1 MSQLPNTGRFEG
13 NERFQVLSLLGRG
26 GMGVVYEVYDR
37 ERQAKVAL
45 KTLNE
50 GSPVELL
57 RLKAEFRALQEL
69 EHPNLISL
77 GELFEE
83 QGQWFFTMEL
93 IEGENFIKYIRTP
106 EDEAGGVF
114 IGGDT
119 SENDPSG
126 EKPKPGRLIFDEQKL
141 RDSLVQLCGALEAL
155 HGTHRVHRDVK
166 PENVLVQADG
176 RVVLL
181 DFGLVTQSDPGQL
194 SVHYQ
199 PVGTAA
205 YMAPEQAASLQVGP
219 EADWYAVGVLLFEA
233 LTGTPPFTGTFSQVL
248 LAKHAKAVPHPRDL
262 NATVPEDL
270 DQLCMA
276 LLQHEPA
283 KRPRGEDV
291 IRVLRKKSLTAES
304 LSLSMGTRA
313 PVFVGR
319 QRELDW
325 MMEGQADVSSQG
337 LVTLLLHGASGLG
350 KSELLRTAGRE
361 MLLKDPRMLI
371 LWGRCNERESV
382 SYKAFDGVVDALS
395 RFLAGLPEKEV
406 AQLIPRNVDL
416 LVRVFPVLTFLR
428 EVDSSGSGRACPVME
443 LQEVRSQAF
452 SALRELLTRLA
463 DRRPVVLVLDDIQ
476 WADEDSIKLLRSL
489 MQPPDAPAV
498 LFVLSMR
505 TPTDEADATDMVS
518 RFHCQLPSRPQDLRL
533 GPLSPEASAML
544 VEELLASNPDLQAAE
559 HAQAKFISGE
569 AAGHPLYIHELVHQ
583 VQMSGP
589 ADLGRVFKLDD
600 VLWARIGALEPGLRQ
615 VVELVSVSFGPLR
628 QDVAGLALGVKPAE
642 VFRMAARLRV
652 LHLVRTSG
660 PGAED
665 LVEPYHDR
673 VREAVQARLEE
684 GVKLAW
690 HETLAR
696 VLRAARNVEPERLAA
711 HLEVIGE
718 KQQAAEHLTEA
729 ADHAASALA
738 FDRAAGLYE
747 RAIQLRWQDTSDPD
761 LPIIREL
768 TIRMGNALANA
779 GRGREA
785 ARALL
790 DAVPGARAADALEL
804 KRKAAEQLLTSG
816 FLDEGIEATAQVLRS
831 IRVRMPRTSF
841 GALFSLLWH
850 RFRLWIRG
858 TRFKERDETQ
868 VTPADLVKID
878 ILHSVARGLGG
889 TDHIRGADFNT
900 RYLLAALK
908 TGEPHRVLAA
918 MSLEANYAA
927 GFAPDSAYAHRM
939 LASCELLQHKL
950 RDPKALAYIQ
960 SAHGYANFMR
970 GNWADA
976 QKYAESSLGMM
987 SEFGGTYWERGM
999 NNNQTFW
1006 SLFYLGELSEM
1017 SRRLP
1022 SVLQNAMDRGDLF
1035 SASGLVMGLCN
1046 VLVLN
1051 QYGPQRAAQG
1061 ITEMLS
1067 RWTLRGYHLQ
1077 HYWGLLSR
1085 VQIRLY
1091 TGEVEEAHSLV
1102 QRDWK
1107 PLKSSLLLQ
1116 VPAVRN
1122 EGLHLRARATLACAA
1137 QSGGKRRTELLK
1149 LAKKDFTRLNKGKL
1163 PWVRALGPLVEA
1175 GYRAL
1180 TSDDAAARGCL
1191 ALAIERLD
1199 ACEMKLY
1206 AAAARIRLGTLVGGD
1221 EGRTILE
1228 QGRAFM
1234 TAQGVKEESCMVAML
1249 APGFPANEA
1258 ERKLI

>member
-615 VVELVSVSFGPLR
+615 VV
-628 QDVAGLALGVKPAE
+628 
-642 VFRMAARLRV
+642 
-652 LHLVRTSG
+652 
-660 PGAED
+660 
-665 LVEPYHDR
+665 
-673 VREAVQARLEE
+673 
-684 GVKLAW
+684 
-690 HETLAR
+690 
-696 VLRAARNVEPERLAA
+696 
-711 HLEVIGE
+711 
-718 KQQAAEHLTEA
+718 
-729 ADHAASALA
+729 
-738 FDRAAGLYE
+738 
-747 RAIQLRWQDTSDPD
+747 
-761 LPIIREL
+761 
-768 TIRMGNALANA
+768 
-779 GRGREA
+779 
-785 ARALL
+785 
-790 DAVPGARAADALEL
+790 
-804 KRKAAEQLLTSG
+804 
-816 FLDEGIEATAQVLRS
+816 
-831 IRVRMPRTSF
+831 
-841 GALFSLLWH
+841 
-850 RFRLWIRG
+850 
-858 TRFKERDETQ
+858 
-868 VTPADLVKID
+868 
-878 ILHSVARGLGG
+878 
-889 TDHIRGADFNT
+889 
-900 RYLLAALK
+900 
-908 TGEPHRVLAA
+908 
-918 MSLEANYAA
+918 
-927 GFAPDSAYAHRM
+927 
-939 LASCELLQHKL
+939 
-950 RDPKALAYIQ
+950 
-960 SAHGYANFMR
+960 
-970 GNWADA
+970 
-976 QKYAESSLGMM
+976 
-987 SEFGGTYWERGM
+987 
-999 NNNQTFW
+999 
-1006 SLFYLGELSEM
+1006 
-1017 SRRLP
+1017 
-1022 SVLQNAMDRGDLF
+1022 
-1035 SASGLVMGLCN
+1035 
-1046 VLVLN
+1046 
-1051 QYGPQRAAQG
+1051 
-1061 ITEMLS
+1061 
-1067 RWTLRGYHLQ
+1067 
-1077 HYWGLLSR
+1077 
-1085 VQIRLY
+1085 
-1091 TGEVEEAHSLV
+1091 
-1102 QRDWK
+1102 
-1107 PLKSSLLLQ
+1107 
-1116 VPAVRN
+1116 
-1122 EGLHLRARATLACAA
+1122 
-1137 QSGGKRRTELLK
+1137 
-1149 LAKKDFTRLNKGKL
+1149 
-1163 PWVRALGPLVEA
+1163 
-1175 GYRAL
+1175 
-1180 TSDDAAARGCL
+1180 
-1191 ALAIERLD
+1191 
-1199 ACEMKLY
+1199 
-1206 AAAARIRLGTLVGGD
+1206 
-1221 EGRTILE
+1221 
-1228 QGRAFM
+1228 
-1234 TAQGVKEESCMVAML
+1234 
-1249 APGFPANEA
+1249 
-1258 ERKLI
+1258 